1 MLACVNLLDFP
12 TYYTLVRVLSWLY
25 LNTIYCVYIIKL
37 IIYSCLLVRLF
48 CTAPAVPLSSFFYL
62 IVFKRNKNFR
72 YVNEFSCPDLTECLK
87 FLIVSIGGELWGKVS
102 LLPL

>member
-37 IIYSCLLVRLF
+37 IIYSCLLVRSL
-48 CTAPAVPLSSFFYL
+48 CTAPAVPLSLFFILLFLNRIKISDMLMSFHAL
-62 IVFKRNKNFR
+62 I
-72 YVNEFSCPDLTECLK
+72 
-87 FLIVSIGGELWGKVS
+87 
-102 LLPL
+102 

>member
-1 MLACVNLLDFP
+1 MLSCVNLLDFP
-12 TYYTLVRVLSWLY
+12 IYYTLVRVLSWLY

-37 IIYSCLLVRLF
+37 IIYSCLLVRSL
-48 CTAPAVPLSSFFYL
+48 CTAPAVPLSPFFYL

>member
-37 IIYSCLLVRLF
+37 IIYSYLLVRSL
-48 CTAPAVPLSSFFYL
+48 CTAPAVPLSSFFILLFLNRIKISDMLMSFHAL
-62 IVFKRNKNFR
+62 I
-72 YVNEFSCPDLTECLK
+72 
-87 FLIVSIGGELWGKVS
+87 
-102 LLPL
+102 

>member
-37 IIYSCLLVRLF
+37 IIYSCLLVRSL
-48 CTAPAVPLSSFFYL
+48 VVIFYL
-62 IVFKRNKNFR
+62 IVFKQNKNFR

>member
-37 IIYSCLLVRLF
+37 IIYSCLLVQSL
-48 CTAPAVPLSSFFYL
+48 CTAPAVPLSSFFILLFLNRIKISDMLMSFHAL
-62 IVFKRNKNFR
+62 I
-72 YVNEFSCPDLTECLK
+72 
-87 FLIVSIGGELWGKVS
+87 
-102 LLPL
+102 

>member
-37 IIYSCLLVRLF
+37 IIYSCLLVRSL
-48 CTAPAVPLSSFFYL
+48 CIAPAVPLSSFFILLFLNRIKISDMLMSFHAL
-62 IVFKRNKNFR
+62 I
-72 YVNEFSCPDLTECLK
+72 
-87 FLIVSIGGELWGKVS
+87 
-102 LLPL
+102 

>member
-37 IIYSCLLVRLF
+37 IIYSCLLVRSL
-48 CTAPAVPLSSFFYL
+48 CAAPAVPLSSFFILLFLNRIKISDMLMSFHAL
-62 IVFKRNKNFR
+62 I
-72 YVNEFSCPDLTECLK
+72 
-87 FLIVSIGGELWGKVS
+87 
-102 LLPL
+102 